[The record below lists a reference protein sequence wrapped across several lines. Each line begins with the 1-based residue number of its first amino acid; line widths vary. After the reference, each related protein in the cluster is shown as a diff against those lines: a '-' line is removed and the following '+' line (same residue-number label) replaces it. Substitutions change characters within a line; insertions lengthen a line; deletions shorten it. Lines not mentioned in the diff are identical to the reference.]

1 MSKTLEE
8 ILIENDI
15 TLQPSGARWVA
26 KCPFHEGDRSP
37 SFTVYPGG
45 TYFCFGCR
53 AWGDAVKFLVDYKK
67 MPPDEALDYVGI
79 DYKTPKRKEVI
90 KIKDTSKVWPFLYEC
105 AKKYHEALLEN
116 QGALEY
122 LKSRG
127 LSLDTVNRYMLGYTD
142 GSTLNLEQIF
152 DVSMAIEYGLMTP
165 GGYESLNHR
174 ITIPNIPKE
183 GLCDYIIGRTVTNDK
198 IRYLGIKTPKPIF
211 GLADAWA
218 SPILFI
224 VEGQFDW
231 LLLREWGYPS
241 VVSGGTHVTNTNIN
255 ILKQK
260 NVVIV
265 PDNDV
270 PGLDAAVAMKMRLG
284 SNSIILDYQDLG
296 VKDVSEASSLAEG
309 RQEFARLVKE
319 QLPWNTFSYSP
330 TLMKSFPALEGIPH
344 LDWT

>member
-1 MSKTLEE
+1 MAKTLDQV
-8 ILIENDI
+8 LGENGI
-15 TLQPSGARWVA
+15 VLHESGPRWVA

-67 MPPDEALDYVGI
+67 MPPDEAMDYVGI

-90 KIKDTSKVWPFLYEC
+90 KIKDTSRVWPFLYEC
-105 AKKYHEALLEN
+105 AMKYHKALMEN

-127 LSLDTVNRYMLGYTD
+127 LSLDTIKRYVLGYSD
-142 GSTLNLEQIF
+142 GSTLNLQLIF
-152 DVSMAIEYGLMTP
+152 DIAMATEYGLLNAN
-165 GGYESLNHR
+165 GYELLSHR
-174 ITIPNIPKE
+174 ITIPNIPRE

-198 IRYLGIKTPKPIF
+198 IKYLGIKTPKPLL

-231 LLLREWGYPS
+231 LLLREWGFPS
-241 VVSGGTHVTNTNIN
+241 IASGGTHVTNTNIN

-270 PGLDAAVAMKMRLG
+270 PGLDAALALKMRLG
-284 SNSIILDYQDLG
+284 SNSIILDYSSMG
-296 VKDVSEASSLAEG
+296 IKDVSEAAQLSGGKE
-309 RQEFARLVKE
+309 EFLHLVKE
-319 QLPWNTFSYSP
+319 QIPWNTFSYSP
-330 TLMKSFPALEGIPH
+330 ALMKPFPVLTDFPH
-344 LDWT
+344 SAWT